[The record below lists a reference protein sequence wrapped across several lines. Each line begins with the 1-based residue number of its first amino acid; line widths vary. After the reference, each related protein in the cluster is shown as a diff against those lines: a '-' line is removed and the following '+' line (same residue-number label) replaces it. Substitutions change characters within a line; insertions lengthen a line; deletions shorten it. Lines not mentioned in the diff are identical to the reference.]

1 MKFHANKDMTYR
13 ILVWTLGLLFFGLSA
28 GLFVPVYNE
37 AGLGASLFISLLFGI
52 SGFFIFWLWYRTFYI
67 VTDRDLIIHFGPF
80 KRVIQ
85 LTSIKRIEKTY
96 AQLASI
102 ALSKERYFLHYN
114 AHDYTIIAP
123 ENIEQF
129 VQVINERRSRPVE
142 LIQ

>member
-1 MKFHANKDMTYR
+1 MKFHANKDTTYR
-13 ILVWTLGLLFFGLSA
+13 IIVWVLGLLFFGLSL

-37 AGLGASLFISLLFGI
+37 AGLGTSLVFSLLFGI
-52 SGFFIFWLWYRTFYI
+52 CGFFIFWLWCRTYYI
-67 VTDRDLIIHFGPF
+67 VTDRDLVIRFGPF
-80 KRVIQ
+80 KRVIP
-85 LTSIKRIEKTY
+85 LTSIKKVEKTY

-129 VQVINERRSRPVE
+129 VQVINEKRSHPVE